1 MNTTPPPLP
10 PPVGLGRIAKIATG
24 IVIIGLAI
32 GFVPR
37 WFAHRALAAEEKADA
52 LPIVSV
58 ISPSV
63 SQPDL
68 STPLPAEVRPFVQ
81 APIYA
86 RASGYLKNWYADIGD
101 VVTNGQ
107 LLAEIE
113 TPELD
118 QQISQAQA
126 DLDQAQA
133 AQALSKITA
142 DRWVEL
148 LKTASVSD
156 QETAEKTADLALK
169 NAAAE
174 SAGANLQRLKQLKIF
189 DRVTAPFDGTI
200 TLRNTDVGQ
209 LITAQSGPP
218 LFNLAQV
225 NPLRVYVQA
234 PQPLIH
240 AIQAGQTAELSFM
253 ELPGRIFE
261 AKVTRTAGAVD
272 TISRTLQVELQVDNS
287 HGEILAGSYAQ
298 VRFREMTNAT
308 PPLIIAD
315 TALIFRAQGLQLAV
329 LGADNKV
336 ALRSVVLG
344 RDSGNTVEVLS
355 GLNADDRVINNP
367 PDSIAEG
374 DQVSIA
380 APSTNNPAQ

>member
-1 MNTTPPPLP
+1 MNSTPPSTPPPI
-10 PPVGLGRIAKIATG
+10 GLGRIAKIATG

-52 LPIVSV
+52 LPVVSV
-58 ISPSV
+58 ISPTV

-81 APIYA
+81 APIFA

-174 SAGANLQRLKQLKIF
+174 SAGANLQRLKQLKVF
-189 DRVTAPFDGTI
+189 DRVTASFDGTI

-218 LFNLAQV
+218 LFNLAQI

-240 AIQAGQTAELSFM
+240 SIHAGQTAELTFM
-253 ELPGRIFE
+253 ELPGRIFD

-298 VRFREMTNAT
+298 VRFREMTNVE
-308 PPLIIAD
+308 PPLVIAD

-329 LGADNKV
+329 VDADNKV
-336 ALRSVVLG
+336 TLHSVVLG

-367 PDSIAEG
+367 PDSIADG